1 MKLLPIETTTGK
13 IVVVNA
19 EHIASI
25 AKDSNGIIINLSN
38 GHQVTTRFENID
50 HAIDYIFKATEE
62 LSPLLTGTN

>member
-1 MKLLPIETTTGK
+1 MKLLPMETTTGK

-25 AKDSNGIIINLSN
+25 TKDSNGIVISLSN
-38 GHQVTTRFENID
+38 GHQITTRFEDIN

-62 LSPLLTGTN
+62 LSPLMTGTG